1 MDPFAAACLAVI
13 GLATAGCIEGE
24 RRDARGIIW
33 ATKPVASAAFV
44 ALGFGGASGGAL
56 GLGILAALVLSFFG
70 DLLLIPSDRRIFRAS
85 ILTFL
90 LAHVAF
96 VAAFLGHGASWGWT
110 AAALV
115 PLALSAALI
124 GRWLLPHVAAALK
137 PAVLAYMVVISAMV
151 AAAAGAVGA
160 GATPWLLA
168 AGIAF
173 YANDVLVARDRFVT
187 RTWLHRLVGLP
198 LYYGAMAAFAL
209 IAST

>member
-1 MDPFAAACLAVI
+1 MDPFGVACLTVI
-13 GLATAGCIEGE
+13 ALATAGCIEGE
-24 RRDARGIIW
+24 RRGSRAILW

-44 ALGFGGASGGAL
+44 ALGLGGTPGGAL
-56 GLGILAALVLSFFG
+56 GFGILAALILSFFG

-96 VAAFLGHGASWGWT
+96 VAAFVGRGVSWGWT
-110 AAALV
+110 AAAAA
-115 PLALSAALI
+115 PLAVAGALI
-124 GRWLLPHVAAALK
+124 GRWLLPHVSAALK
-137 PAVLAYMVVISAMV
+137 PAVIAYMVVISAMV

-168 AGIAF
+168 AAIAF
-173 YANDVLVARDRFVT
+173 YANDVLVARDRFVV